1 MSRTLACDTCFQTHP
16 PLKGHQELQGQ
27 GTPHRAQGT
36 KPRGQLSAGN
46 MCHLFPKGIPPT
58 PPGKTLCGSSLLWLQ
73 RGCEDVVLFSENLR
87 AKAKVAAWVFIAEVE
102 KNLWIVVKECNIVRR
117 FQIPNCRLRLPSWG
131 QEMQCKTT
139 TEQLRSKHHEDP
151 RPY

>member
-1 MSRTLACDTCFQTHP
+1 M
-16 PLKGHQELQGQ
+16 
-27 GTPHRAQGT
+27 
-36 KPRGQLSAGN
+36 
-46 MCHLFPKGIPPT
+46 
-58 PPGKTLCGSSLLWLQ
+58 
-73 RGCEDVVLFSENLR
+73 LFSENLR

-102 KNLWIVVKECNIVRR
+102 KNLWIVVKERNIVRR